1 MMNLFA
7 TRLTDNKPVSLLV
20 LLLLACYA
28 TLFVSPATTRA
39 QGFGS
44 RKMRLFLYPKQPPK
58 VFPPSAKFIVQV
70 HPQAIVSQET
80 VRQMQERLVKTLAG
94 YDLRFNQ
101 VSARPDIIIS
111 CVIPEL
117 NAFSTFETH
126 YTLEQQGDLGA
137 DTDVKNPIGST
148 LQPYNLTILEGH
160 LTVVYSARETATGKT
175 LDSDTLQL
183 DFRQGYE
190 RNAPKINDLYDLLID
205 HLAHMVA
212 SRFVPDFHSVEVPLA
227 KGRLKHASELLQ
239 RGYWNSAIHELN
251 NLPPMARTEEEAFR
265 LYTLGTAF
273 EGLAYETPYLN
284 PTREYL
290 EKAHAYYEEARRHHA
305 GEAVFQQSLS
315 RVSSLLGDYRRIEV
329 FTRAYEKYEHQKEL
343 ENSLI
348 SRIQARYGKE
358 GFINN
363 NTIIS
368 MAKSALPER
377 EILDNI
383 ERRKSRYYDL
393 TPHGMKTLSSAG
405 VNASLI
411 DALRESMRGIP
422 YDGKEPRKWEQTASG
437 FDPRGLSV
445 SAHTL
450 TGKTESQNQFPIN
463 HL

>member
-1 MMNLFA
+1 MKNISII
-7 TRLTDNKPVSLLV
+7 RLSTQKCISLV
-20 LLLLACYA
+20 LLIALIGTYA
-28 TLFVSPATTRA
+28 SLFNPATVFA

-70 HPQAIVSQET
+70 HPQAIVNRENL
-80 VRQMQERLVKTLAG
+80 RQMQERLVKTLAG

-101 VSARPDIIIS
+101 VNAKPDIIIS

-117 NAFSTFETH
+117 NAFSTYETH

-137 DTDVKNPIGST
+137 DTDVKNPVGST
-148 LQPYNLTILEGH
+148 LQPYTLTVLEGH
-160 LTVVYSARETATGKT
+160 MTVVYSARETVTGKT
-175 LDSDTLQL
+175 IDTDTLKL

-190 RNAPKINDLYDLLID
+190 RNAPKIDDLYDLLID

-227 KGRLKHASELLQ
+227 RGRLKPAGELLQ
-239 RGYWNSAIHELN
+239 KGYWNSAIDELN
-251 NLPPMARTEEEAFR
+251 GLSSASKVEEEAFR
-265 LYTLGTAF
+265 LYTLGIAY

-290 EKAHAYYEEARRHHA
+290 EKALKYYEEAKRHHPA
-305 GEAVFQQSLS
+305 EAAFQPSLN
-315 RVSSLLGDYRRIEV
+315 RVANLLSDYRRIEV

-343 ENSLI
+343 ENSMI
-348 SRIQARYGKE
+348 NKIQARYGKD

-368 MAKSALPER
+368 MVKSALPEK

-383 ERRKSRYYDL
+383 ESVKSRYFDL
-393 TPHGMKTLSSAG
+393 TPNGMAVLRKTG
-405 VNASLI
+405 VKASLI
-411 DALRESMRGIP
+411 DAMRESMRGIP
-422 YDGKEPRKWEQTASG
+422 YDGKNPRKWSKLPLDSILAVY
-437 FDPRGLSV
+437 PYLLIR
-445 SAHTL
+445 
-450 TGKTESQNQFPIN
+450 
-463 HL
+463 